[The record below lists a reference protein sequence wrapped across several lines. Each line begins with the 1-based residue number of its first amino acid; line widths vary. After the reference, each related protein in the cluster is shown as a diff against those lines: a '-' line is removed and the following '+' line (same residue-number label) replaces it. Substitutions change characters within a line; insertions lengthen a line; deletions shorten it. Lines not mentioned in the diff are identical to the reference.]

1 MVSNRVMFG
10 IGTSEILIILVIALL
25 VLGPNEIPKLAKT
38 LGRGMRELERAKNE
52 LRNSIEFEI
61 EEKESREAEKPD
73 DTVNEEA
80 PAEQEVESSVIKNP
94 TSNSPV

>member
-1 MVSNRVMFG
+1 MFG
-10 IGTSEILIILVIALL
+10 IGTSEILIILLIALL

-52 LRNSIEFEI
+52 LKDSIQFEI
-61 EEKESREAEKPD
+61 DEKEAREAKKP
-73 DTVNEEA
+73 EETA
-80 PAEQEVESSVIKNP
+80 NDETAAEEESVVKNP

>member
-1 MVSNRVMFG
+1 MFG
-10 IGTSEILIILVIALL
+10 IGTSEILIILLIALL

-52 LRNSIEFEI
+52 LRDSIEFDI
-61 EEKESREAEKPD
+61 EEKETREAKKP
-73 DTVNEEA
+73 EETA
-80 PAEQEVESSVIKNP
+80 DEETATEEGEESSVIKNP